1 MTTSVRYHHMPTLS
15 LQSVSKHHGPVPVL
29 LDCTFVVDN
38 PTIVAVEGHSGSGK
52 TTLLRL
58 VAGLETPDKG
68 SVRTTGPVGI
78 VFQHPVLMPH
88 LKVRENLAMGYRLH
102 YNVWR
107 KTWWEKTE
115 PSALRQRLDEAIQL
129 LELDPYQGRLPSEL
143 SGGQRQ
149 RAALGRC
156 LVRRPAVFLLDEPLA
171 SLDPALASR
180 LRTSLRETFQSWG
193 STVLWVTHDPAEARA
208 VADRILTITN
218 GRITGDI
225 PNTPQVQNE

>member
-1 MTTSVRYHHMPTLS
+1 MATLT
-15 LQSVSKHHGPVPVL
+15 LQSVSKHYGPVPVL
-29 LDCTFVVDN
+29 LDCTLSVVG
-38 PTIVAVEGHSGSGK
+38 PAIVAAQGHSGSGK

-58 VAGLETPDKG
+58 VAGLETAE
-68 SVRTTGPVGI
+68 TGTITAPARDVGI

-88 LKVRENLAMGYRLH
+88 LNVRDNLAMGYRLH
-102 YNVWR
+102 YNVWS

-115 PSALRQRLDEAIQL
+115 PSDLRQRLDEAVQL
-129 LELDPYQGRLPSEL
+129 LELDALQRRLPSEL

-171 SLDPALASR
+171 SLDPALAGR
-180 LRTSLRETFQSWG
+180 LRTSLRATFQRWQ
-193 STVLWVTHDPAEARA
+193 STVLWVTHDPAEART

-218 GRITGDI
+218 GRIIGDTL
-225 PNTPQVQNE
+225 NTLPDTEERVPS